1 MKLKNKQLLTFWK
14 SNINPITGWKST
26 VFVDRNLINRKAKE
40 YGLSAVEYVAERE
53 RGIYFNIDAEL

>member
-1 MKLKNKQLLTFWK
+1 MKLKNKQLVTFWK

-26 VFVDRNLINRKAKE
+26 VFVDRNLIDRKARK